1 MYVLNKRTS
10 LLCQAG
16 SSLIIEHTWV
26 SLFLYIRKVLSKY
39 IKNAPLRMRTAIV
52 AEQIQKKKEKRR
64 NMALFIELL
73 LMGVG
78 LAMDA
83 FAVSVC
89 KGLGM
94 KKLNKKQAVVI
105 GLYFGGFQALMPL
118 VGWILGI
125 QFQKY
130 ITSIDHWIAFIL
142 LGFIGGKMILE
153 AVKEWNEEDIVE
165 VKDQPL
171 DHRNMF
177 VLAVAT
183 SIDALAVGI
192 TFAFL
197 DTPILEAI
205 TIIGITTMIISIVG
219 VVIGN
224 YFGGKYKHK
233 AELVGGILLVLLG
246 VRILIQHLSG
256 LA

>member
-1 MYVLNKRTS
+1 M
-10 LLCQAG
+10 
-16 SSLIIEHTWV
+16 LI
-26 SLFLYIRKVLSKY
+26 
-39 IKNAPLRMRTAIV
+39 
-52 AEQIQKKKEKRR
+52 
-64 NMALFIELL
+64 FIELFL
-73 LMGVG
+73 LGIG

-94 KKLNKKQAVVI
+94 RRLNKKQTLII

-118 VGWILGI
+118 IGWLLGS

-142 LGFIGGKMILE
+142 LSFIGGKMMIE
-153 AVKEWNEEDIVE
+153 AIREWNEEETVDVM
-165 VKDQPL
+165 DAPL
-171 DHRNMF
+171 DHKNML

-197 DTPILEAI
+197 DTPIIEAI
-205 TIIGITTMIISIVG
+205 TIIGITTMIISIIG
-219 VVIGN
+219 VVVGN
-224 YFGGKYKHK
+224 FFGSRYKSK
-233 AELVGGILLVLLG
+233 AEFIGGLILVLLG
-246 VRILIQHLSG
+246 LKILLEHLG
-256 LA
+256 ILVF

>member
-1 MYVLNKRTS
+1 ML
-10 LLCQAG
+10 
-16 SSLIIEHTWV
+16 
-26 SLFLYIRKVLSKY
+26 
-39 IKNAPLRMRTAIV
+39 M
-52 AEQIQKKKEKRR
+52 
-64 NMALFIELL
+64 FIELFL
-73 LMGVG
+73 LGIG

-94 KKLNKKQAVVI
+94 RRLNKKQTLII

-118 VGWILGI
+118 IGWLLGS

-142 LGFIGGKMILE
+142 LSFIGGKMMIE
-153 AVKEWNEEDIVE
+153 AIREWNEEETVDVM
-165 VKDQPL
+165 DAPL
-171 DHRNMF
+171 DHKNML

-197 DTPILEAI
+197 DTPIIEAI
-205 TIIGITTMIISIVG
+205 TIIGITTMIISIIG
-219 VVIGN
+219 VVVEN
-224 YFGGKYKHK
+224 FFGSRYKSK
-233 AELVGGILLVLLG
+233 AEFIGGLILVLLG
-246 VRILIQHLSG
+246 LKILLEHLG
-256 LA
+256 ILVF

>member
-1 MYVLNKRTS
+1 MSFV
-10 LLCQAG
+10 
-16 SSLIIEHTWV
+16 
-26 SLFLYIRKVLSKY
+26 
-39 IKNAPLRMRTAIV
+39 
-52 AEQIQKKKEKRR
+52 
-64 NMALFIELL
+64 ELL
-73 LMGVG
+73 LFGIG
-78 LAMDA
+78 LSMDA
-83 FAVSVC
+83 FAVSIC
-89 KGLGM
+89 KGLSVR
-94 KKLNKKQAVVI
+94 KLRPKHAITV
-105 GLYFGGFQALMPL
+105 GLWFGGFQALMPL
-118 VGWILGI
+118 IGYLLGK
-125 QFQKY
+125 QFEWL

-197 DTPILEAI
+197 NTPILEAI
-205 TIIGITTMIISIVG
+205 TIIGIMTMIISIVG

-233 AELVGGILLVLLG
+233 AELVGGIILVLLG

>member
-1 MYVLNKRTS
+1 ML
-10 LLCQAG
+10 
-16 SSLIIEHTWV
+16 
-26 SLFLYIRKVLSKY
+26 
-39 IKNAPLRMRTAIV
+39 M
-52 AEQIQKKKEKRR
+52 
-64 NMALFIELL
+64 FIELFL
-73 LMGVG
+73 LGIG

-94 KKLNKKQAVVI
+94 RRINKKQTLII

-118 VGWILGI
+118 IGWLLGS

-142 LGFIGGKMILE
+142 LGFIGGKMMIE
-153 AVKEWNEEDIVE
+153 AIREWNEEETVDVI
-165 VKDQPL
+165 DAPL
-171 DHRNMF
+171 DHKNML

-197 DTPILEAI
+197 DTPIIEAI
-205 TIIGITTMIISIVG
+205 TIIGITTMIISIIG
-219 VVIGN
+219 VVVGN
-224 YFGGKYKHK
+224 FFGSRYKSK
-233 AELVGGILLVLLG
+233 AEFIGGLILVLLG
-246 VRILIQHLSG
+246 LKILLEHLG
-256 LA
+256 ILVF

>member
-1 MYVLNKRTS
+1 M
-10 LLCQAG
+10 
-16 SSLIIEHTWV
+16 
-26 SLFLYIRKVLSKY
+26 
-39 IKNAPLRMRTAIV
+39 
-52 AEQIQKKKEKRR
+52 
-64 NMALFIELL
+64 FIELFL
-73 LMGVG
+73 LGIG

-94 KKLNKKQAVVI
+94 RRLNKKQALII

-118 VGWILGI
+118 IGWLLGS

-142 LGFIGGKMILE
+142 LGFIGGKMMIE
-153 AVKEWNEEDIVE
+153 AIREWNEEETVE
-165 VKDQPL
+165 VMDAPL
-171 DHRNMF
+171 DHKNMF

-197 DTPILEAI
+197 DTPIIEAI
-205 TIIGITTMIISIVG
+205 TIIGITTMVISIIG
-219 VVIGN
+219 VVVGN
-224 YFGGKYKHK
+224 FFGSRYKSK
-233 AELVGGILLVLLG
+233 AEFIGGLILVLLG
-246 VRILIQHLSG
+246 LKILLEHLG
-256 LA
+256 ILVF